1 MSFLVRPLFCALGL
15 MAALAACADTSA
27 PSLQQGAAV
36 SSALPPVMDVED
48 LRMFV
53 EVMDQIRSSYVEPV
67 ADHTLWVNAVRGM
80 LESLDPHSE
89 YLGKEDYQ
97 ELKDDTSGEFDGV
110 GLELN
115 MVNNDLKVL
124 AALDDSPAQAAGIK
138 TGDIIIKME
147 GKLIHG
153 QNLQTILDQMRGS
166 PGTHLHMT
174 VVRPGES
181 KLHEYDLIRARIAV
195 STVKGR
201 WLVPGFALLKI
212 TMFAQHTGHDLDVE
226 VKKLQAS
233 GPIKGVVLDLRNN
246 PGGVL
251 GGAVEVADDFLDQGL
266 IVSTRG
272 RIKDS
277 DQHFE
282 ATPGQ
287 LFPGI
292 PVVVLI
298 NGGTASAA
306 EIVSGALQDNH
317 RALLVGTTSFGKGS
331 VQSVLGLQGG
341 RGIKLTTARY
351 YTPSGRS
358 IQAHGIVPDLV
369 VNQASVKEHKAIDLY
384 SEADLAG
391 HLANTQKSTEKLAN
405 EDDGNL
411 LSTDFQLYEALNV
424 LRTQSLLNQ
433 VTVASSALAPPAP
446 ATNKP

>member
-1 MSFLVRPLFCALGL
+1 MSLVRPLFCVLALL
-15 MAALAACADTSA
+15 TVQAACAETTPPSATS
-27 PSLQQGAAV
+27 GAAV
-36 SSALPPVMDVED
+36 ASALPPVMDVED

-53 EVMDQIRSSYVEPV
+53 EVMDQIRNSYVEPV
-67 ADHTLWVNAVRGM
+67 TDHTLWVNAVRGM

-97 ELKDDTSGEFDGV
+97 ELKDDTSGAFDGV

-138 TGDIIIKME
+138 AGDIIVKME

-174 VVRPGES
+174 VARPGDS
-181 KLHEYDLIRARIAV
+181 KLHDYDLVRARIAV

-201 WLVPGFALLKI
+201 WLVPGFASFRVS
-212 TMFAQHTGHDLDVE
+212 MFAQHTGHDLEVE

-233 GPIKGVVLDLRNN
+233 GPFQGVVLDLRNN

-266 IVSTRG
+266 IVSTKG

-277 DQHFE
+277 NQQFE

-287 LFPGI
+287 LFPGV

-317 RALLVGTTSFGKGS
+317 RALLLGTTSFGKGS

-358 IQAHGIVPDLV
+358 IQAHGIVPDLII
-369 VNQASVKEHKAIDLY
+369 NQASVKEHKAVDLY

-391 HLANTQKSTEKLAN
+391 HLANTQKSIEKSAD

-411 LSTDFQLYEALNV
+411 LATDFQLYEALNV
-424 LRTQSLLNQ
+424 LRAQTLLNQ
-433 VTVASSALAPPAP
+433 ATAVTRTQVS
-446 ATNKP
+446 TQH